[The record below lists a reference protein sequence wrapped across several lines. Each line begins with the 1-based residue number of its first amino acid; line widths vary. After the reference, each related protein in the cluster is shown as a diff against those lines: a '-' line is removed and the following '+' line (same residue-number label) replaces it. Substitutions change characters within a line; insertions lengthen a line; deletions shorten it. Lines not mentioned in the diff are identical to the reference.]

1 MRKKAIASNSAE
13 IQIRINPM
21 PKRMINTA
29 PMSSSN
35 PAVEN
40 KPTPDFAESVPSER
54 LIKNAASI
62 ENTQRIMNTTI
73 NPVRKGIML
82 SRVIFDVL
90 GVRPESA
97 VQSPFQSGKIVYR
110 KSFSEVRTV
119 IITAAIEIT
128 PPTIPIINP

>member
-1 MRKKAIASNSAE
+1 
-13 IQIRINPM
+13 M
-21 PKRMINTA
+21 PKRTINTA

-54 LIKNAASI
+54 LIKNAAII
-62 ENTQRIMNTTI
+62 EDIQRIMSTAKI
-73 NPVRKGIML
+73 PARKGIML

-110 KSFSEVRTV
+110 KSVSEGRTT

-128 PPTIPIINP
+128 PPIIPIINP